1 MKRRHLAWGWLLLV
15 AGAAAA
21 LWLQA
26 QPGALAPDTGGT
38 APAAAAVQR
47 GAYLAVLGHC
57 RGCHTARGG
66 APMAG
71 GRPVETPFG
80 SVISANL
87 TPDRATGLGDWSAAA
102 FRRALREGVARDG
115 RRLAPACPYPNFT
128 LITDADADDLHAYLR
143 SLAPQV
149 QAQRTGSLRW
159 PYRTQFAL
167 AVWQWWYLRPGPYQ
181 PDSRQDAAW
190 NRGAYLA
197 GGPGHCA
204 ACHGRRNALG
214 AHAGP
219 WALDGG
225 TAMAHGW
232 IAPALNSPHA
242 AGVAHWTEQE
252 VVDWFAVGRTARATA
267 LGPMAEVVLG
277 STQHW
282 AQADLRAL
290 AVYLRALPQH
300 TPAVEAAA
308 PAEPPAVEL
317 GRRLYEKHCADC
329 HGAQGEG
336 RAPAYP
342 ALAGLRT
349 LGLASP
355 ANALRVVLGGAFAPA
370 TAGHARP
377 YGMPPFGHALDDA
390 QLAALLSYL
399 RQAFA
404 NGAAPVS
411 ALQVQQLR

>member
-1 MKRRHLAWGWLLLV
+1 MKRRLLV
-15 AGAAAA
+15 WGLMLLAATAGGV
-21 LWLQA
+21 LGLQA
-26 QPGALAPDTGGT
+26 GPPALAPQTDAP

-57 RGCHTARGG
+57 DGCHTARGG

-71 GRPVETPFG
+71 GRPIETPFG

-115 RRLAPACPYPNFT
+115 RRLTPTCPYPNFT
-128 LITDADADDLHAYLR
+128 LITDADADDLYAYLR

-149 QAQRTGSLRW
+149 QPRQTGSLRW
-159 PYRTQFAL
+159 PYGTQAAL
-167 AVWQWWYLRPGPYQ
+167 AFWQWRYLQPGPYQ
-181 PDSRQDAAW
+181 PHSHQDEAW

-197 GGPGHCA
+197 GGLGHCA
-204 ACHGRRNALG
+204 ACHGERNALG

-219 WALDGG
+219 FALEGG
-225 TAMAHGW
+225 TLPANGW
-232 IAPALNSPHA
+232 AAPALTSPQA

-252 VVDWFAVGRTARATA
+252 VVDWFATGRTPRAAA
-267 LGPMAEVVLG
+267 LGPMADVVQG

-300 TPAVEAAA
+300 TPVAEVLPA
-308 PAEPPAVEL
+308 AEPATLEL
-317 GRRLYEKHCADC
+317 GRKLYETHCADC

-355 ANALRVVLGGAFAPA
+355 SNALRIVLGGAFAPA
-370 TAGHARP
+370 TTGHARP
-377 YGMPPFGHALDDA
+377 YGMPPFGHELTDA

-411 ALQVQQLR
+411 TLQVQQLR

>member
-1 MKRRHLAWGWLLLV
+1 MKRRLLV
-15 AGAAAA
+15 WGLMLLAATAGGV
-21 LWLQA
+21 LGLQA
-26 QPGALAPDTGGT
+26 GPPALAPQTDAP

-57 RGCHTARGG
+57 DGCHTARGG

-71 GRPVETPFG
+71 GRPIETPFG

-115 RRLAPACPYPNFT
+115 RRFTPTCPYPNFT
-128 LITDADADDLHAYLR
+128 LITDADADDLYAYLR

-149 QAQRTGSLRW
+149 QPRQTGSLRW
-159 PYRTQFAL
+159 PYGTQAAL
-167 AVWQWWYLRPGPYQ
+167 AFWQWRYLQPGPYQ
-181 PDSRQDAAW
+181 PNSRHDAAW

-197 GGPGHCA
+197 GGLGHCA
-204 ACHGRRNALG
+204 ACHGARHALG

-219 WALDGG
+219 FALDGG
-225 TAMAHGW
+225 TLPAGGW
-232 IAPALNSPHA
+232 TAPALTSAQA
-242 AGVAHWTEQE
+242 AGVAHWPEQE
-252 VVDWFAVGRTARATA
+252 VVDWFATGRTPRAAA
-267 LGPMAEVVLG
+267 LGPMADVVRG

-282 AQADLRAL
+282 AAADLRAL

-300 TPAVEAAA
+300 TPVAEAMPA
-308 PAEPPAVEL
+308 AEPATLEL
-317 GRRLYEKHCADC
+317 GRKLYEAHCADC

-342 ALAGLRT
+342 ALAGHRT

-355 ANALRVVLGGAFAPA
+355 ANALRIVLGGAFAPA
-370 TAGHARP
+370 TSGHARP
-377 YGMPPFGHALDDA
+377 YGMPPFGHELNDA

-411 ALQVQQLR
+411 TLQVQQLR

>member
-1 MKRRHLAWGWLLLV
+1 MKRRPLTLGLMLLAAV
-15 AGAAAA
+15 AGAA
-21 LWLQA
+21 LWLQG
-26 QPGALAPDTGGT
+26 QPPALAPHTDTT
-38 APAAAAVQR
+38 APAPAAVQR

-57 RGCHTARGG
+57 DGCHTARGG

-71 GRPVETPFG
+71 GRPIETPFG

-115 RRLAPACPYPNFT
+115 RRLTPTCPYPNFT

-143 SLAPQV
+143 SLVPQV
-149 QAQRTGSLRW
+149 QSRRPGSLRW
-159 PYRTQFAL
+159 PYGTQAAL
-167 AVWQWWYLRPGPYQ
+167 AVWQWWFLQPGPYQ
-181 PDSRQDAAW
+181 TDSRQDPVW

-197 GGPGHCA
+197 GGLGHCA
-204 ACHGRRNALG
+204 ACHGARNAMG
-214 AHAGP
+214 AHDGP
-219 WALDGG
+219 FALDGG
-225 TAMAHGW
+225 TLPAYGW
-232 IAPALNSPHA
+232 TAPALTSPQA

-252 VVDWFAVGRTARATA
+252 VMDWFAKGRTLRGAA
-267 LGPMAEVVLG
+267 LGPMADVVLG
-277 STQHW
+277 STQYW
-282 AQADLRAL
+282 AQADQRAL

-300 TPAVEAAA
+300 TAVAEASA
-308 PAEPPAVEL
+308 PAEPPTLEL
-317 GRRLYEKHCADC
+317 GRALYEKHCADC

-355 ANALRVVLGGAFAPA
+355 ANALRVLLNGAFAPA

-377 YGMPPFGHALDDA
+377 YGMPPFGHELSDA
-390 QLAALLSYL
+390 ELAALLSYL
-399 RQAFA
+399 RLAFA

-411 ALQVQQLR
+411 TLQVQQLR